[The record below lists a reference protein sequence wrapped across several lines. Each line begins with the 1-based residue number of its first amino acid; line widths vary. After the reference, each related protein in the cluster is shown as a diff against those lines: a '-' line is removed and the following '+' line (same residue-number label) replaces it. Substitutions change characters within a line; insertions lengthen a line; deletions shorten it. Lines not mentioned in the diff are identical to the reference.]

1 MKALRRAKEE
11 TMFDPRMA
19 TVHAQA
25 RYNDLLH
32 EAEVERQARKD
43 RAEQVR
49 RMLNLVNG
57 LRASLSLKVH

>member
-1 MKALRRAKEE
+1 
-11 TMFDPRMA
+11 MFDPRMA

-32 EAEVERQARKD
+32 EAEVERQIRKD
-43 RAEQVR
+43 RSEQAK

-57 LRASLSLKVH
+57 LRASLFLKVH